1 VEKKIDIRGIIGKS
15 MCRLAVK
22 DKVTRPELVVESDS
36 LEWKTLE
43 NVIL

>member
-1 VEKKIDIRGIIGKS
+1 
-15 MCRLAVK
+15 MFRLAVK
-22 DKVTRPELVVESDS
+22 DKVTRPELVVEIESDS